1 MGKGLL
7 ATVKISLVMAIIV
20 LAIISTLYVLD
31 VIENEALREIFMK
44 LMSVLGIWT
53 AASMLLLTIAYL
65 GSQNRNKKTEN

>member
-65 GSQNRNKKTEN
+65 GSQNRNQKTEN

>member
-20 LAIISTLYVLD
+20 LAIVSTLYVLD
-31 VIENEALREIFMK
+31 IIENEALREIFMK

-65 GSQNRNKKTEN
+65 GSQNRNQKTEN

>member
-7 ATVKISLVMAIIV
+7 AAVKISLVMAIIV

-31 VIENEALREIFMK
+31 VIENEALREVFMK

-53 AASMLLLTIAYL
+53 ATSMLLLTIAYL
-65 GSQNRNKKTEN
+65 GSQHRNQKTEN